1 MDYLDQLNDPQ
12 KEAVRHK
19 DGPVLVVA
27 GAGAGKTRTLAYRIL
42 HLIKSGVAP
51 STVLAVTFTNKAANE
66 MRGRIRT
73 LLGIGEGG
81 YSPFFIEGE
90 PFIGTFHALGIRI
103 LRERG
108 GLANIPQS
116 FTVKDREGA
125 LALLKEAMLAAGC
138 DKKQFEPKRV
148 QAIISREKGEL
159 LSPDE
164 YARGG
169 AGFAREVIAAVW
181 RAYEKLL
188 TKERGLDFDDLLAK
202 PVALLEANAAA
213 RDYFR
218 DKWHYI
224 HIDEYQDTN
233 KAQYALIKLLA
244 EPRNNVCAV
253 GDVDQNIYGWR
264 GSSIKNILRFEKDY
278 PNTKVVLLEQNYRS
292 TWHIIRAANEVIS
305 KNKFRLEKTL
315 FTKNA
320 DGEKIT
326 LLVSPDEKAEAFR
339 IAHTARALMEKG
351 ARGEDI
357 AVLYRA
363 NFQSRALEE
372 AFLALEIP
380 YQVLGT
386 RFFERK
392 EVKDIIAFLGA
403 ARNPESLGDIKRV
416 INVPPRGIGKTTVA
430 KIFSGTRGELPAGVA
445 RRVDDFYRLLERIRA
460 VAGEKT
466 VADLMLFIFNE
477 SGLKSTLAKE
487 GDEGVER
494 VENIQEL
501 LGLAKRY
508 DLLPKETALDTF
520 MEDTALL
527 SADDAAEERKK
538 GVRLMTVHAA
548 KGLEFP
554 YVFVTGLED
563 GLFPHDF
570 FGGSERGGLSAE
582 ERGEE
587 ERRLFYVAVTRAAKK
602 LFLSYAQARTIFGNT
617 EYTVPSPFIADIPE
631 DIVEYESFDD
641 AGEGEAIEF

>member
-108 GLANIPQS
+108 GLAKIPQS

-278 PNTKVVLLEQNYRS
+278 PNTKVVLLEENYRS
-292 TWHIIRAANEVIS
+292 TARIIRAANEVIG
-305 KNKFRLEKTL
+305 KNRFRIEKTL
-315 FTKNA
+315 FTKNGE
-320 DGEKIT
+320 GEKIS
-326 LLVSPDEKAEAFR
+326 LFVSPNEKAEAFR
-339 IAHTARALMEKG
+339 IARTTGTLLRSGGVRA
-351 ARGEDI
+351 EDI

-363 NFQSRALEE
+363 NFQYRALEE
-372 AFLALEIP
+372 AFLALEVP
-380 YQVLGT
+380 YQVVGT
-386 RFFERK
+386 RFFDRK
-392 EVKDIIAFLGA
+392 EVKDVLAFINA

-430 KIFSGTRGELPAGVA
+430 KVFSGMRPSRLPQHSV
-445 RRVDDFYRLLERIRA
+445 
-460 VAGEKT
+460 
-466 VADLMLFIFNE
+466 
-477 SGLKSTLAKE
+477 
-487 GDEGVER
+487 
-494 VENIQEL
+494 
-501 LGLAKRY
+501 
-508 DLLPKETALDTF
+508 
-520 MEDTALL
+520 
-527 SADDAAEERKK
+527 
-538 GVRLMTVHAA
+538 
-548 KGLEFP
+548 
-554 YVFVTGLED
+554 
-563 GLFPHDF
+563 
-570 FGGSERGGLSAE
+570 
-582 ERGEE
+582 
-587 ERRLFYVAVTRAAKK
+587 
-602 LFLSYAQARTIFGNT
+602 
-617 EYTVPSPFIADIPE
+617 
-631 DIVEYESFDD
+631 
-641 AGEGEAIEF
+641 